1 MGHMQKYIKEIIEI
15 IRYRDLL
22 RNLVARDIKV
32 RYRRSFL
39 GFVWVMLNPLLMMF
53 ILYVVFSELF
63 KVSTKNFTIYL
74 LSGIT
79 LWNFFSQSTMAT
91 VGSFLGNSN
100 LIKKIYLPKAILPLS
115 VNLSALINFVF
126 SIFPLTAALILS
138 SAPVSPNFYL
148 IPVVLILLFI
158 FSFGIS
164 LLLSTLTVFFHDT
177 VHIYE
182 VVLLGWMYATPV
194 FYPETIIPQKFSI
207 VLKLNPLYY
216 YMRLFRSSL
225 YMETSSL
232 TSDLLYGTVF
242 SALSLLLGAMFYM
255 NNRKRIIYY
264 I

>member
-1 MGHMQKYIKEIIEI
+1 MKKYIKEISEI

-39 GFVWVMLNPLLMMF
+39 GFVWVMLNPLLMML

-63 KVSTKNFTIYL
+63 KVSTKTFTVYL

-79 LWNFFSQSTMAT
+79 LWHFFSQSTMST
-91 VGSFLGNSN
+91 VGSFLGNGN

-115 VNLSALINFVF
+115 ANLSALINLVF
-126 SIFPLTAALILS
+126 SIFPLVAVLIFS
-138 SAPVSPNFYL
+138 STPVSPSFYL
-148 IPVVLILLFI
+148 IPFVLILLFI

-164 LLLSTLTVFFHDT
+164 LFLSTLTVFFHDT

-194 FYPETIIPQKFSI
+194 FYPESIIPQKFSI
-207 VLKLNPLYY
+207 ILKFNPLY
-216 YMRLFRSSL
+216 
-225 YMETSSL
+225 
-232 TSDLLYGTVF
+232 
-242 SALSLLLGAMFYM
+242 
-255 NNRKRIIYY
+255 
-264 I
+264 